1 MSTSSSLDPNL
12 RDAQCVGEAT
22 DLVSF
27 LQHVDKWLASV
38 DVISLDFP
46 LFRGQEVE
54 SWRLVPAIGRAPYQL
69 RLRQSIEP
77 TNDGNGSFRV
87 VRGAPEWPF
96 AVSYSS

>member
-38 DVISLDFP
+38 PGMDLDFP

-54 SWRLVPAIGRAPYQL
+54 SWRLLPSIGRAPYQM
-69 RLRQSIEP
+69 RLRPGTEQRMLDE
-77 TNDGNGSFRV
+77 FRQ
-87 VRGAPEWPF
+87 R
-96 AVSYSS
+96 AVPHVE

>member
-38 DVISLDFP
+38 PVTDLDFP

-54 SWRLVPAIGRAPYQL
+54 SWRLVP
-69 RLRQSIEP
+69 SIVTCP
-77 TNDGNGSFRV
+77 LQTGPAGV
-87 VRGAPEWPF
+87 
-96 AVSYSS
+96 